1 MTEIKLP
8 SVDTTEGSYY
18 PMIDFLLKE
27 VKYKINRRPRP
38 PSITITAQERL
49 FAAFVVHI
57 GVVIPVGMNT
67 RIVAIGISI
76 V

>member
-27 VKYKINRRPRP
+27 VKCKIKRRPRP

-57 GVVIPVGMNT
+57 GAVIPVGMNT